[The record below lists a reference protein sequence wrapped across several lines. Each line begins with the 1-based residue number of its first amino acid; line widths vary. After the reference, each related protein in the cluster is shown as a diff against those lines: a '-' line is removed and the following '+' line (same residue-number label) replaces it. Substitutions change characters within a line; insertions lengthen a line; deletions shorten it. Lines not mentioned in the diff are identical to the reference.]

1 MEPLFNVCFNVSN
14 VIVLHLCTFWFCSR
28 STRAE
33 RLRVHIK
40 GVHMSS
46 RPFPCTQCSKEFKQK
61 DKLLRH
67 IQSVHTPIKP
77 YSCEFCNMAF
87 SRKDE
92 LCRHGSIVHGMM
104 GGLSGEKKRNT
115 NPYHQNNNSVS
126 IRRTTTVNNIKD
138 EHMNLEVVHN
148 EGTKLLPSSSTS
160 ADMMTVTYEQF
171 GNKSQQQQQLF
182 HSHHHLVDVNSVVVD
197 RPHACH
203 FCDKKFKVKDKLNMH
218 INTVCIYVLIKYY
231 KCLYEYYVSVMYY

>member
-1 MEPLFNVCFNVSN
+1 
-14 VIVLHLCTFWFCSR
+14 
-28 STRAE
+28 
-33 RLRVHIK
+33 
-40 GVHMSS
+40 MSS

-115 NPYHQNNNSVS
+115 
-126 IRRTTTVNNIKD
+126 TT
-138 EHMNLEVVHN
+138 E
-148 EGTKLLPSSSTS
+148 
-160 ADMMTVTYEQF
+160 
-171 GNKSQQQQQLF
+171 
-182 HSHHHLVDVNSVVVD
+182 
-197 RPHACH
+197 
-203 FCDKKFKVKDKLNMH
+203 
-218 INTVCIYVLIKYY
+218 
-231 KCLYEYYVSVMYY
+231 

>member
-1 MEPLFNVCFNVSN
+1 
-14 VIVLHLCTFWFCSR
+14 
-28 STRAE
+28 
-33 RLRVHIK
+33 
-40 GVHMSS
+40 MSS

-138 EHMNLEVVHN
+138 QHMNLEVVHN
-148 EGTKLLPSSSTS
+148 EGTKLLSSSSTS

-231 KCLYEYYVSVMYY
+231 KCLYEYYVLVMYY

>member
-1 MEPLFNVCFNVSN
+1 M
-14 VIVLHLCTFWFCSR
+14 LHLCTFWFCSR

-92 LCRHGSIVHGMM
+92 LCRHGSIVHGM
-104 GGLSGEKKRNT
+104 GEKKRSQ
-115 NPYHQNNNSVS
+115 YQNS
-126 IRRTTTVNNIKD
+126 IPTMASRKTTKD
-138 EHMNLEVVHN
+138 EMTLEVN
-148 EGTKLLPSSSTS
+148 ECSKLFVKQSSSG
-160 ADMMTVTYEQF
+160 DTYEQF
-171 GNKSQQQQQLF
+171 GNKSHLY
-182 HSHHHLVDVNSVVVD
+182 HHLDVNSVD

-218 INTVCIYVLIKYY
+218 INTVCIR
-231 KCLYEYYVSVMYY
+231 

>member
-1 MEPLFNVCFNVSN
+1 
-14 VIVLHLCTFWFCSR
+14 
-28 STRAE
+28 
-33 RLRVHIK
+33 
-40 GVHMSS
+40 MSS

-138 EHMNLEVVHN
+138 QHMNLEVVHN

-171 GNKSQQQQQLF
+171 GNKSQQQQLF

-218 INTVCIYVLIKYY
+218 INTVCIYA
-231 KCLYEYYVSVMYY
+231 